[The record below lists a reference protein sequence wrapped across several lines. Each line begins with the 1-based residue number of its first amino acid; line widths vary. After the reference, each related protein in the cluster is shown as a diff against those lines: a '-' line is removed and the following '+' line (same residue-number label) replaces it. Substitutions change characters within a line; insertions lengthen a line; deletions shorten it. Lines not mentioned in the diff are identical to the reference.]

1 MAEET
6 TNQGTS
12 YGKKSIWQWI
22 IIYIIIG
29 AIVYGLI
36 YYFVLN
42 KRGGYSS
49 GGSGGVSAP
58 ATQQNPKY

>member
-1 MAEET
+1 MAET
-6 TNQGTS
+6 QTNG

-29 AIVYGLI
+29 IIVYGLI

-42 KRGGYSS
+42 KRGGYGGGGTS
-49 GGSGGVSAP
+49 GQGI
-58 ATQQNPKY
+58 QQNQPGTRY

>member
-1 MAEET
+1 MAETE
-6 TNQGTS
+6 GGG

-29 AIVYGLI
+29 AVIYGLI

-42 KRGGYSS
+42 KRGGY
-49 GGSGGVSAP
+49 GGGGTSAP
-58 ATQQNPKY
+58 GTQQNPKY